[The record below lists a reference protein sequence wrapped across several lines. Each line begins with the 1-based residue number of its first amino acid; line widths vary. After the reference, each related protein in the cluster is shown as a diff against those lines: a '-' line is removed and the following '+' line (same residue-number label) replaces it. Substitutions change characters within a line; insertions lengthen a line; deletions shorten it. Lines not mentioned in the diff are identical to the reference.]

1 MKNEKKCGRDYIHFS
16 HRNRTVNTL
25 CREHVKLIVQYLGY
39 VLDALAVVKERVVR
53 VLVVM

>member
-1 MKNEKKCGRDYIHFS
+1 MKSEKKCGRDYIHFS
-16 HRNRTVNTL
+16 HRNRTVNIL

-39 VLDALAVVKERVVR
+39 VLDALAVVQEGVMH